1 VSSVRSEGAQA
12 YVGQRCV
19 AWRFGEQ
26 PWQWHQ
32 ADGLEAGAAAVA
44 AALKAE
50 PAVRKPRVALW
61 LAGSL
66 ARPFIVPPVPG
77 LRSWTEARR
86 LAAALAPDETGL
98 AGSCDVWLDAAPPGQ
113 AVLGVAV
120 ETVARET
127 IERALAAEGVRA
139 TSLRPWWTTA
149 IARALDERAALS
161 RIVVAEPE
169 SLVVLAGRDAAFSAA
184 ATCSPLPSPERAAAW
199 LQRTVLSLGLA
210 DGDGLR
216 VALSSGAALTDAVME
231 PWT

>member
-1 VSSVRSEGAQA
+1 MSSVPSEGAQA

-19 AWRFGEQ
+19 AWRFGAQ
-26 PWQWHQ
+26 PWQWQQ
-32 ADGLEAGAAAVA
+32 ADGLEAAVAAVA
-44 AALKAE
+44 AALKAD

-61 LAGSL
+61 LAGAL

-98 AGSCDVWLDAAPPGQ
+98 AGPCEVWLDAAPPGQ
-113 AVLGVAV
+113 AVLGVAI
-120 ETVARET
+120 ETAARET
-127 IERALAAEGVRA
+127 IERVLAVQGVRA
-139 TSLRPWWTTA
+139 TAMQPWWTAA

-169 SLVVLAGRDAAFSAA
+169 SLVVLAGRDAVFSAA
-184 ATCSPLPSPERAAAW
+184 ATCAPLPSPERAAAW

-210 DGDGLR
+210 EGDGLR
-216 VALSSGAALTDAVME
+216 VALSSGAGLTDAVME
-231 PWT
+231 PWA